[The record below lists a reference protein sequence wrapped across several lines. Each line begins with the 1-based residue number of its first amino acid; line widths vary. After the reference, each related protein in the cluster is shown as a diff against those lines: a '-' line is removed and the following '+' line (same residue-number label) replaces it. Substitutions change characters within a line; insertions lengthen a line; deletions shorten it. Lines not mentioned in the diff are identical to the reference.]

1 MNQLLSSTQRE
12 VELLA
17 IGAGPSNLALAV
29 ALEELAPD
37 CLASNALII
46 EQAASIGWQRG
57 MLLPWTQTQVSFLKD
72 LVTLRNPTS
81 PFSFLNYLHSVGRL
95 NDFVN
100 LGSFTPYR
108 SEISDYLQWVASSLT
123 KAQVE
128 FQRKCV
134 SIEPLRDSTGVC
146 GWLTHLADGSSIASH
161 HLSIGVGRDPNIPA
175 VFSGL
180 PAGRVAH
187 STQYLTTINGIPRDR
202 PCRVAVIGGAQSAA
216 EMVYSV
222 LQDLPEA
229 EVTMIMR
236 SAGLNYYQTSKFT
249 NELFYPTF
257 TDEFF
262 RAAPDARQQLLRE
275 MHQTNYSGLAP
286 ALLDG
291 LYRHI
296 YQERLAGKGRLRMIT
311 LADVIETRLDGDDV
325 ILTLADRK
333 SGQAE
338 ELACDLVLLGTGF
351 SPAMPALIQ
360 GLGRSLGLQQI
371 ATTREYMLAT
381 DGTGVCYLQGVN
393 EATHGIADS
402 LLSVLADRSSEI
414 ATDIIARYKAGQQ
427 VAAAARLPA
436 APGPAAPGR
445 SPLPTFLT

>member
-1 MNQLLSSTQRE
+1 MNQPLSPAQRE

-17 IGAGPSNLALAV
+17 VGAGPSNLALAV
-29 ALEELAPD
+29 ALEELAPRD
-37 CLASNALII
+37 LASNSLVI
-46 EQAASIGWQRG
+46 EQAPTIGWQRG

-81 PFSFLNYLHSVGRL
+81 SFTFLNYLHSVGRL

-100 LGSFTPYR
+100 LGTFTPYR
-108 SEISDYLQWVASSLT
+108 SEISDYLQWVAGSLT
-123 KAQVE
+123 TVQVE
-128 FQRKCV
+128 FQKRCV
-134 SIEPLRDSTGVC
+134 LIEPLRDSAGIT
-146 GWLTHLADGSSIASH
+146 GWLTHLADGSVIASR

-187 STQYLTTINGIPRDR
+187 STQYLTTIGEIPRDR

-222 LQDLPEA
+222 LQDLPGA

-262 RAAPDARQQLLRE
+262 RAAPETRQQLLRE

-296 YQERLAGKGRLRMIT
+296 YQDRLAGRQRLRMIT
-311 LADVIETRLDGDDV
+311 LADVTGARMEGDDV
-325 ILTLADRK
+325 TLTLADRK
-333 SGQAE
+333 CGRAE

-360 GLGRSLGLQQI
+360 TLGKSLGLQQI

-381 DGTGVCYLQGVN
+381 DGTAVCYLQGVN

-402 LLSVLADRSSEI
+402 LLSVLADRSAEI
-414 ATDIIARYKAGQQ
+414 AADIIARYRAGQQ
-427 VAAAARLPA
+427 VAAV
-436 APGPAAPGR
+436 
-445 SPLPTFLT
+445 TH

>member
-1 MNQLLSSTQRE
+1 MNLLLSSTQRE

-37 CLASNALII
+37 SLASNSLII
-46 EQAASIGWQRG
+46 EQAATIGWQRG

-123 KAQVE
+123 RVQVE

-134 SIEPLRDSTGVC
+134 SIEPLRDPTGVC
-146 GWLTHLADGSSIASH
+146 GWLTHLADGSAIASR
-161 HLSIGVGRDPNIPA
+161 HLSVGVGRDPNIPS

-180 PAGRVAH
+180 PADRVAH
-187 STQYLTTINGIPRDR
+187 SSQYLTTISGIAKDR

-216 EMVYSV
+216 EMAYSV

-257 TDEFF
+257 TGEFF
-262 RAAPDARQQLLRE
+262 HATPQAREQLLRE

-286 ALLDG
+286 ALLDS

-296 YQERLAGKGRLRMIT
+296 YQERLVGKGRLRMVT
-311 LADVIETRLDGDDV
+311 LADVTGARMDDDV
-325 ILTLADRK
+325 VLTLTDRK
-333 SGQAE
+333 SGCRE
-338 ELACDLVLLGTGF
+338 ELRCDLVLLGTGF
-351 SPAMPALIQ
+351 SPTMPALIQ
-360 GLGRSLGLQQI
+360 QLGESLELEHI
-371 ATTREYMLAT
+371 ATTREYVLAVR
-381 DGTGVCYLQGVN
+381 GPAVCYLQGVN

-414 ATDIIARYKAGQQ
+414 ATDIIARHDADQQ
-427 VAAAARLPA
+427 VTAATR
-436 APGPAAPGR
+436 
-445 SPLPTFLT
+445 

>member
-1 MNQLLSSTQRE
+1 MNLLLQSTERE

-37 CLASNALII
+37 SLASNSLVI
-46 EQAASIGWQRG
+46 EQAATIGWQRG

-123 KAQVE
+123 KVQVE
-128 FQRKCV
+128 FQHRCV
-134 SIEPLRDSTGVC
+134 SIEPRRDSTGVC
-146 GWLTHLADGSSIASH
+146 GWLTHLADGSTIASRY
-161 HLSIGVGRDPNIPA
+161 LSVGVGRDPNIPS

-180 PAGRVAH
+180 PADRVAH
-187 STQYLTTINGIPRDR
+187 SNQYLTTISGIAKDR

-262 RAAPDARQQLLRE
+262 RAAPQAREQLLRD

-286 ALLDG
+286 ALLDS

-296 YQERLAGKGRLRMIT
+296 YQERLVGKGRLRMVT
-311 LADVIETRLDGDDV
+311 LADVTGARMDDDV
-325 ILTLADRK
+325 VLTLTDRK
-333 SGQAE
+333 SGRCE
-338 ELACDLVLLGTGF
+338 ELRCDLALLGTGF

-360 GLGRSLGLQQI
+360 QLGESLGLEHI
-371 ATTREYMLAT
+371 ATTREYMLAV
-381 DGTGVCYLQGVN
+381 GGPALCYLQGVN

-414 ATDIIARYKAGQQ
+414 ATDIIARYDADRQ
-427 VAAAARLPA
+427 VAAAAR
-436 APGPAAPGR
+436 
-445 SPLPTFLT
+445 

>member
-1 MNQLLSSTQRE
+1 MNLLLSSTQRE

-37 CLASNALII
+37 SLASNSLII
-46 EQAASIGWQRG
+46 EQAATIGWQRG

-123 KAQVE
+123 RVQVE

-134 SIEPLRDSTGVC
+134 SIEPLRDPTGVC
-146 GWLTHLADGSSIASH
+146 GWLTHLADGSAIASR
-161 HLSIGVGRDPNIPA
+161 HLSVGVGRDPNIPS

-180 PAGRVAH
+180 PADRVAH
-187 STQYLTTINGIPRDR
+187 SSQYLTTISGIAKDR

-216 EMVYSV
+216 EMAYSV

-257 TDEFF
+257 TGEFF
-262 RAAPDARQQLLRE
+262 HATPQAREQLLRE

-286 ALLDG
+286 ALLDS

-296 YQERLAGKGRLRMIT
+296 YQERLVGKGRLRMVT
-311 LADVIETRLDGDDV
+311 LADVTGARMDDDV
-325 ILTLADRK
+325 VLTLTDRK
-333 SGQAE
+333 SGCRE
-338 ELACDLVLLGTGF
+338 ELRCDLVLLGTGF
-351 SPAMPALIQ
+351 SPTMPALIQ
-360 GLGRSLGLQQI
+360 QLGESLELEHI
-371 ATTREYMLAT
+371 ATTREYVLAVR
-381 DGTGVCYLQGVN
+381 GPAVCYLQGVN

-414 ATDIIARYKAGQQ
+414 ATDIIARHDADQQ
-427 VAAAARLPA
+427 VAAATR
-436 APGPAAPGR
+436 
-445 SPLPTFLT
+445 

>member
-37 CLASNALII
+37 ALASNSLVI
-46 EQAASIGWQRG
+46 EQAATIGWQRG

-81 PFSFLNYLHSVGRL
+81 SFSFLNYLHSVGRL

-100 LGSFTPYR
+100 LGTFTPYR

-123 KAQVE
+123 KIGME
-128 FQRKCV
+128 FQHKCV

-146 GWLTHLADGSSIASH
+146 GWLTHLADGSTIASR
-161 HLSIGVGRDPNIPA
+161 HLSIGVGRDPNIPS

-180 PAGRVAH
+180 PADRVAH
-187 STQYLTTINGIPRDR
+187 STQYLTTISGIAKDR

-222 LQDLPEA
+222 LQNLPAA

-236 SAGLNYYQTSKFT
+236 SAGLNNYQTSKFT

-257 TDEFF
+257 TDEFY
-262 RAAPDARQQLLRE
+262 RSAPEARQQLLRE
-275 MHQTNYSGLAP
+275 MHQTNYAGLAP
-286 ALLDG
+286 GLLDD

-296 YQERLAGKGRLRMIT
+296 YQERMAGKGRLRMIT
-311 LADVIETRLDGDDV
+311 LADVTEARMDGTEV
-325 ILTLADRK
+325 TLTLTDRK
-333 SGQAE
+333 CGETE

-351 SPAMPALIQ
+351 SPTMPTLIQ
-360 GLGRSLGLQQI
+360 GLGTSLGLQQI

-381 DGTGVCYLQGVN
+381 DGPAVCYLQGVN

-402 LLSVLADRSSEI
+402 LLSVLAHRASEI
-414 ATDIIARYKAGQQ
+414 ATHIIARYQAGQQ
-427 VAAAARLPA
+427 VAAA
-436 APGPAAPGR
+436 
-445 SPLPTFLT
+445 TH